1 MYSHIRKTQWGAYY
15 YSLHLCLSSISGRSF
30 SLFYRLTVAVSLLTI
45 RPKISSSSSLSLSF
59 YVCTYP
65 EEPEDKQAMER
76 NEKEGA
82 IVMLGEGTE
91 GLDWTLTG
99 DVFHP
104 DVISV
109 REALPVE
116 RKISKGFRRDCAF
129 TTQTHTAAGNIP

>member
-1 MYSHIRKTQWGAYY
+1 
-15 YSLHLCLSSISGRSF
+15 
-30 SLFYRLTVAVSLLTI
+30 
-45 RPKISSSSSLSLSF
+45 
-59 YVCTYP
+59 VCSTYP
-65 EEPEDKQAMER
+65 EEPEEKQAMER

-91 GLDWTLTG
+91 GLDWTRAG

-116 RKISKGFRRDCAF
+116 RKISKGLRVHNTNLHAHSGRKYPV
-129 TTQTHTAAGNIP
+129 IR